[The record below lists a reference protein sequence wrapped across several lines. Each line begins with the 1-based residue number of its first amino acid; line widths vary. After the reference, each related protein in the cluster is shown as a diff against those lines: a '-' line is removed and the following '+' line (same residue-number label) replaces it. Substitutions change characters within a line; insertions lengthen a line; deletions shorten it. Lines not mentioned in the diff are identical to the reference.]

1 VRLRRQIPYTVAMEL
16 LLTGRE
22 VTADEALRIGL
33 IGRVVPDGGA
43 LDAASKWQR

>member
-1 VRLRRQIPYTVAMEL
+1 MEL

-33 IGRVVPDGGA
+33 IGRVVPTAGRSTPP
-43 LDAASKWQR
+43 SKWQR